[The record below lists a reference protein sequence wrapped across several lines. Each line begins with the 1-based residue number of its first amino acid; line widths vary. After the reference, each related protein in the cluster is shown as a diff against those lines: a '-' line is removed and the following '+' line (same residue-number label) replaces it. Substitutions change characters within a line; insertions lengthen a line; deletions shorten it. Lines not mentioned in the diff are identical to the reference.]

1 MSAISVSVTDKF
13 KKQSKKAVNAIALFM
28 FAYVTILLLAIAL
41 TIGCV
46 FAGLGLI
53 VSFPHF
59 ITLAVGVGLASLGV
73 FVLIFLVKFL
83 FKKNK
88 IDYSHLKEIKA
99 IDHPE
104 LFKMIDELVMDIGTM
119 YPKKVYVSPDV
130 NASVF
135 YDSSFLSMFMPI
147 EKNLQIG
154 IGLVN
159 CIHVD
164 ELKSI
169 LAHEF
174 GHFSQKSMKV
184 GSYVYH
190 VNQIIHNML
199 FDNESYDKMVAKWA
213 ESSGYLA
220 LFLIVAV
227 KIVAGIQWLLVKLY
241 AIVNKAY
248 LGLSREMEFHAD
260 EIAVKVSGYEPL
272 KSSLLRMNL
281 ADYAFNSVVG
291 FYEKKIDTNIKSSN
305 VFKEQFYAMSFYSEI
320 DNLELNHKLPMV
332 TLYEQTKFNKSKLVI
347 KNQWASHPSVED
359 RIKEMEVKGEKI
371 VSADKRLA
379 KCLFNDF
386 ELLEKDLTSFM
397 FSSVI
402 YKETPEVLGF
412 DKFKTQFNEAF
423 AENTFSKIFNGYYD
437 NYNTQEFNL
446 ENEILITNTDVFN
459 NLFSDE
465 IVDKCYEAFAI
476 EADIE
481 ALKIVSEKQSEIKTF
496 DYDGNRYVKNEALKL
511 VESIKNEQANLKDE
525 LKSNDIKIF
534 NYFLQIEKDLDKQT
548 QLKELYNDC
557 FEFTDEYDE
566 KLALIN
572 DLFNKLEF
580 VSQTTEYKQIEVNFL
595 ECDKFEKKLKLH
607 IDALLSNSI
616 YEVELTEDIKSNFE
630 KYTSTKLLY
639 FSNEK
644 YIDDNLQV
652 LFKAINDYG
661 LLLNYGYFKYKKQL
675 LNYKESLMIM
685 S

>member
-1 MSAISVSVTDKF
+1 MSTISVNVTDKF

-28 FAYVTILLLAIAL
+28 LSYVTILLLAILL

-46 FAGLGLI
+46 LAGLGLI
-53 VSFPHF
+53 ISFPRF
-59 ITLAVGVGLASLGV
+59 FTLAVGIGLASLGV
-73 FVLIFLVKFL
+73 FVLIFLLKFL

-99 IDHPE
+99 KDHPE
-104 LFKMIDELVMDIGTM
+104 LFKIIDELVEDIGTM
-119 YPKKVYVSPDV
+119 HPKKVYVSPDV

-135 YDSSFLSMFMPI
+135 YDSNFLSMFMPI

-199 FDNESYDKMVAKWA
+199 FDNESYDRMVAKWA

-220 LFLIVAV
+220 IFLIIAV

-241 AIVNKAY
+241 AVVNKAY

-260 EIAVKVSGYEPL
+260 EIAVKVTGYAPL

-291 FYEKKIDTNIKSSN
+291 FYEKKIDTNIKSLN

-320 DNLELNHKLPMV
+320 DDLTLNHNLPIV
-332 TLYEQTKFNKSKLVI
+332 TLFEQNKFNKSKLVI
-347 KNQWASHPSVED
+347 KNQWASHPSIED
-359 RIKEMEVKGEKI
+359 RIKEMEVKGEEI
-371 VSADKRLA
+371 VNVDKRLA
-379 KCLFNDF
+379 KTLFNNF
-386 ELLEKDLTSFM
+386 EELERDLTTFM
-397 FSSVI
+397 FSSVV
-402 YKETPEVLGF
+402 YKDTPKILEFEL
-412 DKFKTQFNEAF
+412 FKSQFIEAYK
-423 AENTFSKIFNGYYD
+423 ENTFSKVFNGYYD
-437 NYNTQEFNL
+437 NYNTQEFDLNKD
-446 ENEILITNTDVFN
+446 ITINNTYIFK
-459 NLFSDE
+459 NLFSDA
-465 IVDKCYEAFAI
+465 IVDKCYESFAL
-476 EADIE
+476 ETDIE
-481 ALKIVSEKQSEIKTF
+481 ALKMVSEKQSDIKTF
-496 DYDGNRYVKNEALKL
+496 DYDGKRYAKKEALKL
-511 VESIKNEQANLKDE
+511 VNKIKNEHSDLKGE

-534 NYFLQIEKDLDKQT
+534 NYFLQLEKQQGKQS
-548 QLKELYNDC
+548 QLITYYKDC
-557 FEFTDEYDE
+557 FEFSDDYDE
-566 KLALIN
+566 KLDLIN
-572 DLFNKLEF
+572 EFYIKLEF
-580 VSQTTEYKQIEVNFL
+580 VSQNTPFEQIKVNFL
-595 ECDKFEKKLKLH
+595 ECEKLEKKLKTH
-607 IDALLSNSI
+607 IDSLLSNPI
-616 YEVELTEDIKSNFE
+616 YEAELTEDIKSNFE
-630 KYTSTKLLY
+630 KYTSKKWLY
-639 FSNEK
+639 FSNER
-644 YIDDNLQV
+644 YIDDNLQL
-652 LFKAINDYG
+652 LFKSINDYG

-675 LNYKESLMIM
+675 LNYKESLMA
-685 S
+685 